1 MEVLM
6 KTSLFLLAILLVTT
20 IGCSST
26 ESRNPASVQQEK
38 ESAHEKFQGVFDRQ
52 Y

>member
-6 KTSLFLLAILLVTT
+6 KISFLLFAFLL
-20 IGCSST
+20 IMNFGCSST
-26 ESRNPASVQQEK
+26 ETRNPASIEQEK